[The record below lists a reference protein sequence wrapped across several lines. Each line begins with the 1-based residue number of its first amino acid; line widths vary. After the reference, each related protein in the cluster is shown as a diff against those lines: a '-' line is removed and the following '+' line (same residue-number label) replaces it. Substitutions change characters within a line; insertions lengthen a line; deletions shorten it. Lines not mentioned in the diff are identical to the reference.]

1 MKKLRKN
8 WRSFDRNTL
17 LEQILARWWRPVASI
32 ESLDV
37 PHWAMRAV
45 LYRCT
50 ATAIEMASKVGA
62 FFVVV
67 VFIET
72 MVATGAKQSEYS
84 PYGGVWW
91 LLVKS

>member
-17 LEQILARWWRPVASI
+17 LERILARWRRPVASI
-32 ESLDV
+32 ESLDIR
-37 PHWAMRAV
+37 HWAMRAV
-45 LYRCT
+45 SYRRT
-50 ATAIEMASKVGA
+50 AMAIEMASEVGA

-72 MVATGAKQSEYS
+72 MAAAGEKQSEYS
-84 PYGGVWW
+84 PYGGVRW
-91 LLVKS
+91 LLVKP

>member
-17 LEQILARWWRPVASI
+17 SEQILAQRRRPVASI
-32 ESLDV
+32 ESLDIC
-37 PHWAMRAV
+37 HRAMRAV
-45 LYRCT
+45 LYRRT
-50 ATAIEMASKVGA
+50 ATAIKMASKVGA

-72 MVATGAKQSEYS
+72 MAAAGAKQSEYS
-84 PYGGVWW
+84 PYGGVRW
-91 LLVKS
+91 LLVKP

>member
-17 LEQILARWWRPVASI
+17 SEPILARWRRPVASI
-32 ESLDV
+32 ESLDIR
-37 PHWAMRAV
+37 HRAMRAV
-45 LYRCT
+45 LYQRT
-50 ATAIEMASKVGA
+50 TTAIEMASEVGA

-72 MVATGAKQSEYS
+72 MAAAGAKQSEYS
-84 PYGGVWW
+84 PYGGVRW
-91 LLVKS
+91 LLVKP

>member
-17 LEQILARWWRPVASI
+17 SERTLAQCRHPVASI
-32 ESLDV
+32 KSLDIR
-37 PHWAMRAV
+37 HRAMRAV
-45 LYRCT
+45 SYRRT
-50 ATAIEMASKVGA
+50 ATAIKMASKVGA

-72 MVATGAKQSEYS
+72 MAAAGAKQSEYS
-84 PYGGVWW
+84 PYGGVR
-91 LLVKS
+91 

>member
-1 MKKLRKN
+1 MKKIRKN

-17 LEQILARWWRPVASI
+17 LERILAQWWHPVASI
-32 ESLDV
+32 ESLDIR
-37 PHWAMRAV
+37 HRAKRAV
-45 LYRCT
+45 SYRRT

-72 MVATGAKQSEYS
+72 MAAAGEKQSEYS
-84 PYGGVWW
+84 PYDRVRW
-91 LLVKS
+91 LLVKP

>member
-1 MKKLRKN
+1 MSNRL
-8 WRSFDRNTL
+8 L

-32 ESLDV
+32 ESLDIR
-37 PHWAMRAV
+37 HRAIRAV
-45 LYRCT
+45 SYRRT

-72 MVATGAKQSEYS
+72 MAAAGAKQSEYS
-84 PYGGVWW
+84 PYGGVRW
-91 LLVKS
+91 LLVKP

>member
-17 LEQILARWWRPVASI
+17 SEQILTQWRRPVASI
-32 ESLDV
+32 KSLDICQWV
-37 PHWAMRAV
+37 MRAV
-45 LYRCT
+45 LYRRT

-67 VFIET
+67 FFIET
-72 MVATGAKQSEYS
+72 MVAAGAKQSEYS
-84 PYGGVWW
+84 PYGGVRW
-91 LLVKS
+91 LLVKP

>member
-8 WRSFDRNTL
+8 WRSFDCNTL
-17 LEQILARWWRPVASI
+17 LERILARWRHPVASK
-32 ESLDV
+32 ESLDIR
-37 PHWAMRAV
+37 HRAMRDV
-45 LYRCT
+45 SYRRT

-72 MVATGAKQSEYS
+72 MAAAGAKQSEYS
-84 PYGGVWW
+84 PYGGFPW
-91 LLVKS
+91 LLVKP

>member
-17 LEQILARWWRPVASI
+17 SEQILAQWRRPVASI
-32 ESLDV
+32 ESLDIR
-37 PHWAMRAV
+37 HRAMCAV
-45 LYRCT
+45 SYRRT
-50 ATAIEMASKVGA
+50 ATAIKMASKVGA

-72 MVATGAKQSEYS
+72 MAAAGAKQSEYS
-84 PYGGVWW
+84 PYGGVRW
-91 LLVKS
+91 LLVKP